1 MALARKKSIFSVAFT
16 VATRCTVVR
25 WQLARWYI
33 DRCRL
38 SSVLLCLIADCTVKK
53 NPTRYHHHQ
62 PTNTSF
68 ANITITATTMSTRIQ
83 TRQLI
88 KNILIRRIGLPP
100 ADDVATAEQR
110 RRRIQMIK
118 KLAAKIET
126 SLYKR
131 SLSMDWYEDQEKL
144 EQRVFL
150 VVREFRQRWG
160 SGEV

>member
-1 MALARKKSIFSVAFT
+1 
-16 VATRCTVVR
+16 
-25 WQLARWYI
+25 
-33 DRCRL
+33 
-38 SSVLLCLIADCTVKK
+38 
-53 NPTRYHHHQ
+53 
-62 PTNTSF
+62 
-68 ANITITATTMSTRIQ
+68 MSTRIQ

-160 SGEV
+160 SAEV